1 MKTRQDDVLLAYII
15 HYLRGS
21 CEQLLRRSFDH
32 FLLSDQL
39 LNGQNDLLYVFDP
52 NLDSMAEILLK
63 NIFCRGLHH
72 H

>member
-1 MKTRQDDVLLAYII
+1 MKTWQVDVLLAYII
-15 HYLRGS
+15 HYLEGS
-21 CEQLLRRSFDH
+21 CEQLLRCSFDH

-39 LNGQNDLLYVFDP
+39 LNAQDDLLDVLDP
-52 NLDSMAEILLK
+52 QLDRMTEILLK